1 MKTTLVLIFSLFL
14 CLSQSAFAAI
24 ISFSDQTT
32 FLATT
37 SATPEA
43 SLVNFDFSAAPKT
56 IGDLTYSLNGGSNF
70 GIGEFSSRISGPEI
84 IVSGPDGIAVDIN
97 KASPVFS
104 FGFEFVEPENDP
116 NVNGTFVDSTYSLE
130 ILNGTTGL
138 GSFNFN
144 APNDT
149 LAFVGVQSDQ
159 AFDRVLI
166 TEIVGAN
173 GNEFYGQFFTGGSVL
188 VPEPS
193 TYLLFLFALV
203 GIKVYKQ

>member
-1 MKTTLVLIFSLFL
+1 MKTTLALVFSLFL
-14 CLSQSAFAAI
+14 CLPQNTFAAI
-24 ISFSDQTT
+24 ISFSDQAT

-37 SATPEA
+37 GATAEA
-43 SLVNFDFSAAPKT
+43 PLVNFDFSAAPKT

-70 GIGEFSSRISGPEI
+70 GIGEFSTRISGPEI

-104 FGFEFVEPENDP
+104 FGFEFVEPQNDP
-116 NVNGTFVDSTYSLE
+116 NLNGTFVDSTYSLE

-149 LAFVGVQSDQ
+149 LAFVGIQSDQ

-166 TEIVGAN
+166 TEIIGSN
-173 GNEFYGQFFTGGSVL
+173 GNEFYGQFFTGGAAA

-193 TYLLFLFALV
+193 TYLLLLFALV
-203 GIKVYKQ
+203 GIKLYKE